1 MSSYQHDQ
9 KKNTLQP
16 GRSPATPAHEA
27 APHPLLQ
34 LGQQVGNAQVARM
47 LAQRS
52 ADPNVQREAE
62 EEEVLQASRDPNVQ
76 RAAEEEEVLQA
87 SRDPNVQREAEEEE
101 VLQASRDPNV
111 QREAE
116 EEEVLQTSRDPNVQR
131 ETSGEDSPEVGLE
144 GGPVSSE
151 TAARIQNKRGG
162 GSPLPDPTRS
172 FMEDRFGTDF
182 SNVRIHTDSESVKL
196 NRRVGATA
204 FTTGSD
210 IFFGANGNASDQQLL
225 GHELT
230 HVVQQRTM
238 SASGPM
244 TVGPDGDQHE
254 QEASQ
259 TAAKIQNGPTHA

>member
-1 MSSYQHDQ
+1 MSSHQHDQ
-9 KKNTLQP
+9 KKTILQP
-16 GRSPATPAHEA
+16 GRIPAMPAHEETQ
-27 APHPLLQ
+27 HPLLQ

-52 ADPNVQREAE
+52 ADPNVQREA
-62 EEEVLQASRDPNVQ
+62 D
-76 RAAEEEEVLQA
+76 EEEVLQA

-111 QREAE
+111 QRM
-116 EEEVLQTSRDPNVQR
+116 SD
-131 ETSGEDSPEVGLE
+131 GEDSPEVGLE

-151 TAARIQNKRGG
+151 TAARIQTKRGG
-162 GSPLPDPTRS
+162 GSPLADGVRNS
-172 FMEDRFGTDF
+172 METQFNTDF
-182 SNVRIHTDSESVKL
+182 SDVRVHTDGESAKL
-196 NRRVGATA
+196 SQRLGATA

-230 HVVQQRTM
+230 HVVQQRSM

-244 TVGPDGDQHE
+244 TVGPDGDQYE

-259 TAAKIQNGPTHA
+259 TAAQIKSGPTQS

>member
-1 MSSYQHDQ
+1 MSSHQHDQ
-9 KKNTLQP
+9 KKSTLPP
-16 GRSPATPAHEA
+16 GLTSATPEHEA
-27 APHPLLQ
+27 AQHPLLQ

-62 EEEVLQASRDPNVQ
+62 EEEVLQASRD
-76 RAAEEEEVLQA
+76 
-87 SRDPNVQREAEEEE
+87 SSIQREAEEEE
-101 VLQASRDPNV
+101 VLQASRDSSI
-111 QREAE
+111 QRR
-116 EEEVLQTSRDPNVQR
+116 SD
-131 ETSGEDSPEVGLE
+131 SEDSPEVGLE

-162 GSPLPDPTRS
+162 GSPLPDPTRN
-172 FMEDRFGTDF
+172 FMEERFGTDF
-182 SNVRIHTDSESVKL
+182 SDVRVHTDGESAKL

-230 HVVQQRTM
+230 HVVQQRSM

-254 QEASQ
+254 QEATQMSTQ
-259 TAAKIQNGPTHA
+259 VQNGPTHT

>member
-1 MSSYQHDQ
+1 MSSHQHDQ
-9 KKNTLQP
+9 KKSTLPP
-16 GRSPATPAHEA
+16 GLTSATPEHEA
-27 APHPLLQ
+27 AQHPLLQ

-62 EEEVLQASRDPNVQ
+62 EEEVLQASRDSSIQ
-76 RAAEEEEVLQA
+76 RR
-87 SRDPNVQREAEEEE
+87 SD
-101 VLQASRDPNV
+101 S
-111 QREAE
+111 
-116 EEEVLQTSRDPNVQR
+116 
-131 ETSGEDSPEVGLE
+131 EDSPEVGLE

-162 GSPLPDPTRS
+162 GSPLPDPTRN
-172 FMEDRFGTDF
+172 FMEERFGTDF
-182 SNVRIHTDSESVKL
+182 SDVRVHTDGESAKL

-230 HVVQQRTM
+230 HVVQQRSM

-254 QEASQ
+254 QEATQMSTQ
-259 TAAKIQNGPTHA
+259 VQSGPTHT